1 MSDFQTRP
9 VITDAARAAISNMLA
24 NGTPT
29 IQISHFAVGTG
40 GYSPTNPS
48 VALPPSSSQTGLQN
62 EIFRSNNVTR
72 ENISATQRVYVGQ
85 LGPSDGIG
93 ALGEVGIFATYLT
106 GDLAGQVFLFA
117 VANFPMKSKTQD
129 DTLKFRMPVIL

>member
-9 VITDAARAAISNMLA
+9 VITQQARAAISSMLST
-24 NGTPT
+24 GTPT

-40 GYSPTNPS
+40 GYSSANPA
-48 VALPPSSSQTGLQN
+48 VALAPSDSATGLVN
-62 EIFRSNNVTR
+62 EIFRSNNVLR
-72 ENISATQRVYVGQ
+72 ENISPTQKIYVGQ
-85 LGPSDGIG
+85 LSPNEGIG

-106 GDLAGQVFLFA
+106 GDLAGQIFLFA